1 MPTQVDF
8 MEIGKA
14 LEIVF
19 NMAKRL
25 YLEYGENLFEVQLA
39 LDTVEDFIVNNFDR
53 SENLENF
60 ENPENLKEN

>member
-8 MEIGKA
+8 MEVGKA

-39 LDTVEDFIVNNFDR
+39 LDTVEDFIVNNFR
-53 SENLENF
+53 EN
-60 ENPENLKEN
+60 